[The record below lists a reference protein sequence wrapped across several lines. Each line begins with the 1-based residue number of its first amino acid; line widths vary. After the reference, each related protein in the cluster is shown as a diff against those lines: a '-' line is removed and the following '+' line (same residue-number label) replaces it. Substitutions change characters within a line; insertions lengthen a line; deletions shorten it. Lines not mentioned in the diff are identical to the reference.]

1 MYLGHVKLDG
11 VSDELRVLF
20 DNLLNFL
27 FLNVFVLV
35 FFEEKFN
42 FGSSANGW
50 TIVEFDSE
58 RTASGR
64 LPDVLFVVIVLKLF
78 LIVIFLI
85 DLIKISR
92 KDHSRVHS
100 F

>member
-42 FGSSANGW
+42 FGSAANGW

-64 LPDVLFVVIVLKLF
+64 LPDVLLVVIVLKLF